1 MGRLR
6 PLSGSQVISILQ
18 GFGFAV
24 HDQHGSDVKLRRA
37 SAGGANET
45 MVVPLHRDL
54 DRGTLHALF
63 RQASRYIPP
72 EELRPLFF
80 FKD

>member
-6 PLSGSQVISILQ
+6 PLSGNQVISILH

-24 HDQHGSDVKLRRA
+24 HDQHGSHVKLRRA

-72 EELRPLFF
+72 GGASVAVLFE
-80 FKD
+80 D